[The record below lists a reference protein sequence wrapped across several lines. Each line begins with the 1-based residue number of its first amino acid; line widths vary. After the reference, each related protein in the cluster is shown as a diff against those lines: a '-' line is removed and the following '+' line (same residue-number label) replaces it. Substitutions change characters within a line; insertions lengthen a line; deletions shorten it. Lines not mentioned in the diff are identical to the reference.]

1 MKVLGVIPARYGSLR
16 FPGKPLVD
24 IAGKSMIQRVYE
36 QAIKC
41 KDLNKVLVATDD
53 DKIFNHVKLFNG
65 NVIIT
70 SSNHQSGTDRCA
82 EAVEKIGED
91 YDIIINIQGDEPTI
105 NPFQISSLIE
115 LLKNSKEGI
124 GTLYKKIKSQKEL
137 DDLNT
142 VKLIFND
149 DFEAINFLR
158 ENLFDKILCNKH
170 IGMYGF
176 RKETLM
182 KITML
187 PLSINE
193 KKHNLEQLR
202 WLDNNY
208 KIKVLETK
216 TENISIDTIDDL
228 KKLLNN
234 TKF

>member
-1 MKVLGVIPARYGSLR
+1 MKVLGIIPARYSSLR

-82 EAVEKIGED
+82 EVVEKIGED

-115 LLKNSKEGI
+115 LLKNSKQGI

-149 DFEAINFLR
+149 DFEAINFFR
-158 ENLFDKILCNKH
+158 ENLFDKLLCNKH

>member
-1 MKVLGVIPARYGSLR
+1 MKVLGIIPARYSSLR

-115 LLKNSKEGI
+115 LLKNSKQGI

-149 DFEAINFLR
+149 DFEATNFFR

-228 KKLLNN
+228 KKLLGN

>member
-1 MKVLGVIPARYGSLR
+1 MKVLGIIPARYSSLR

-115 LLKNSKEGI
+115 LLKNSKQGI
-124 GTLYKKIKSQKEL
+124 GTLYKKILSQKEL

-149 DFEAINFLR
+149 DFEAINFFR
-158 ENLFDKILCNKH
+158 ENLFDKLLCNKH